1 MIRND
6 TPFVDEDADAVDQ
19 LGGGVFGATDPGQL
33 SSISGG
39 VLGVAAAADVGE
51 WGVYGVSTP
60 IIINA
65 PMQWG
70 QKMIGASDIP
80 KDLKLRA
87 DS

>member
-1 MIRND
+1 
-6 TPFVDEDADAVDQ
+6 
-19 LGGGVFGATDPGQL
+19 
-33 SSISGG
+33 
-39 VLGVAAAADVGE
+39 
-51 WGVYGVSTP
+51 VYGVSTP